1 MADRRMFAK
10 TIIDSDSFLDMPLS
24 AQSLYFHLSMRADD
38 EGFINNPKKIQR
50 MIGASDDDIK
60 ILIAKRFIIPF
71 ESGIVVIKHWRIHN
85 YIRADRLVETK
96 YQDERSLLTVK
107 ENGAYTLSEEIKEI
121 ESLDAND
128 KRKIAYKES
137 SLPYSF
143 TYKIKRAFEGCVCP
157 VCGKTMTSSVK
168 ICLPTVQHNLP
179 ISKGGKHEL
188 DNISIICESC
198 NTSIRDEET
207 GELNNAEVIETWDR
221 IVYADQH
228 KIKWF
233 DHPEVL
239 KSIDDSQL
247 SDICQSD
254 VSIGKDSIGKNRL
267 GKDSKD
273 NKHKY
278 GEYKNVLL
286 SDDDMEK
293 LKEEF
298 PKDYLDR
305 IEKVSCYCA
314 STGKSYKNYL
324 ATIRNWA
331 RKETPKE
338 EEETIPTYDSSNN
351 KRVSEEEEEELL
363 RMMGKI

>member
-1 MADRRMFAK
+1 MAERRMFAK

-128 KRKIAYKES
+128 KRKIAYKNS

-168 ICLPTVQHNLP
+168 VCLPTVQHNLP

-239 KSIDDSQL
+239 KDIDDSQL
-247 SDICQSD
+247 SGICQSD
-254 VSIGKDSIGKNRL
+254 VSTGKDSIGKNRID
-267 GKDSKD
+267 KDSV
-273 NKHKY
+273 HLY
-278 GEYKNVLL
+278 GEYKNVRL
-286 SDDDMEK
+286 SDDDLEK
-293 LKEEF
+293 LKAEF
-298 PKDYLDR
+298 PNDYMER
-305 IEKVSCYCA
+305 IERVSSYCA
-314 STGKSYKNYL
+314 STGKKYKNYL

-331 RKETPKE
+331 KKDPKNVE
-338 EEETIPTYDSSNN
+338 KPT
-351 KRVSEEEEEELL
+351 SERY
-363 RMMGKI
+363 RMDF